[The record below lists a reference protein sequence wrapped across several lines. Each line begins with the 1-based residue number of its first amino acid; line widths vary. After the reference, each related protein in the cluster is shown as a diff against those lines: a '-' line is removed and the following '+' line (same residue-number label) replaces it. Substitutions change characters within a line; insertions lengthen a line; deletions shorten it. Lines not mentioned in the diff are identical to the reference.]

1 MKLSHYLSFLVF
13 ALVLSACSGAGGTVV
28 EEPGN
33 RAPTFEDVLREL
45 PASETFDEASYPT
58 EAPIVDVEVVHDV
71 PEALLTGSVGQNLSG
86 SQQGWRIQVVF
97 AREKAVADQAVDNVH
112 GWLSRMRGVYPDTTV
127 FQQPLPVYNV
137 YVQPYFR
144 VRVGDFTSR
153 EYAEELLA
161 KMIADYPKAFVVVDR
176 INVRR

>member
-1 MKLSHYLSFLVF
+1 M
-13 ALVLSACSGAGGTVV
+13 V
-28 EEPGN
+28 EDPGN
-33 RAPTFEDVLREL
+33 RTPTFEDVLQAL

-58 EAPIVDVEVVHDV
+58 EAPVVDVEVVHDV
-71 PEALLTGSVGQNLSG
+71 PDALLAGSVGQNLTG
-86 SQQGWRIQVVF
+86 LQQGWRIQVVF

-127 FQQPLPVYNV
+127 FQQSLPVYNV

-144 VRVGDFTSR
+144 VRVGNFTTRDS
-153 EYAEELLA
+153 AEELLA
-161 KMIADYPKAFVVVDR
+161 KMIADYPKAFVVVDQ

>member
-1 MKLSHYLSFLVF
+1 MKLSHYLLFFVF
-13 ALVLSACSGAGGTVV
+13 AFVVAACSSSGGTVV
-28 EEPGN
+28 EDPGN

-58 EAPIVDVEVVHDV
+58 EAPVVDVEVVHDV
-71 PEALLTGSVGQNLSG
+71 PEALLAGSVGQNLSG
-86 SQQGWRIQVVF
+86 MQQGWRIQVVF
-97 AREKAVADQAVDNVH
+97 AREKTVADQAVDNVH
-112 GWLSRMRGVYPDTTV
+112 GWLSQMRSAYPDTTV

-144 VRVGDFTSR
+144 VRVGDFTTR